1 MKEFIVSLL
10 QKEKL
15 PLQDEKY
22 AIDRATV
29 WCELEKVYRGCT
41 NFARKERMPL
51 QEAAQILARRQD
63 RFSRDVQVVNL
74 RVSQAT
80 ALEEFD
86 QRLAAKLEGDVE
98 SLQSEIMPV
107 NDATNACAFLSIGVA
122 ESILYE
128 SETEEFFE
136 NLPKA
141 VELTILSLPEG
152 INEHRD
158 LGKTYDA

>member
-1 MKEFIVSLL
+1 M
-10 QKEKL
+10 
-15 PLQDEKY
+15 
-22 AIDRATV
+22 
-29 WCELEKVYRGCT
+29 
-41 NFARKERMPL
+41 
-51 QEAAQILARRQD
+51 AAQILARRQD

-86 QRLAAKLEGDVE
+86 QSLAGKLEGDVE
-98 SLQSEIMPV
+98 SLQSENMPV
-107 NDATNACAFLSIGVA
+107 NDATNACAFLSIGIA

-141 VELTILSLPEG
+141 VELTILSLPER

-158 LGKTYDA
+158 LGKTYDALEAY